1 MDLGRA
7 WILNLDADDELAR
20 PGSRP
25 SDAAALRMRA
35 MVERLQGLVPHTDR
49 VIDPSTPP
57 DGAVGFEG
65 RAFCPT
71 PGAIALIQRAGA
83 MVPHAPSID
92 VLRVVNHRRF
102 AAELGQELPHARYCT
117 TMAEVTAQLEHAS
130 PTGIWVL
137 KRPHGFAGRGRRRI
151 VAPLDE
157 GARSFVVATL
167 RSWGGVQVEP
177 WVTRNADFAL
187 HGFIERARNVT
198 LGEPTTQR
206 TDEAGRWIESHR
218 ARNDELSGGERQR
231 VCVARALYGRPKII
245 FADEPTAALDHKNG
259 VSTVNLLNRL
269 RGEGSLVMVT
279 HDPTMLDGADR
290 VIRLADGEM
299 TAPILGGH
307 ESAEPT
313 RDI

>member
-218 ARNDELSGGERQR
+218 ARNDELSGGERESLFQAAHETAGALTKAGYFGPFGIDAFR
-231 VCVARALYGRPKII
+231 YEHANTRHFLARCEINARYTMGWASGMGDRRP
-245 FADEPTAALDHKNG
+245 DLETLT
-259 VSTVNLLNRL
+259 SR
-269 RGEGSLVMVT
+269 
-279 HDPTMLDGADR
+279 
-290 VIRLADGEM
+290 
-299 TAPILGGH
+299 
-307 ESAEPT
+307 
-313 RDI
+313 